1 MTVKELIE
9 KLSTIE
15 NQDALV
21 MTRGYEAGYNDV
33 GDSIPPIVDMAL
45 NVNSEWYYG
54 AHEKAENVYHE
65 DREKYKSVKAI
76 IL

>member
-21 MTRGYEAGYNDV
+21 MTRGYEGGYNDV

>member
-9 KLSTIE
+9 QLSTIE
-15 NQDALV
+15 DQNARV
-21 MTRGYEAGYNDV
+21 MTNGYEGGYHEISQIN
-33 GDSIPPIVDMAL
+33 PEPMDMAL
-45 NVNSEWYYG
+45 NVNTEWYYG

-65 DREKYKSVKAI
+65 DREKYESVKAI

>member
-21 MTRGYEAGYNDV
+21 MTRGYEAGYNDA
-33 GDSIPPIVDMAL
+33 DPNFIETDMVL

-65 DREKYKSVKAI
+65 DREKYQIVKAI